1 MNMGEFFDSLSNYS
15 FEDMQ
20 RKARMKEDEKAAA
33 KSNGDEV
40 VEEKKADVDGDG
52 KTDVKVTTVESSSD
66 KSPEEIAKHVSE
78 KIRATSEFMEPEE
91 FNKLLMGKAS
101 SDGKDDASDS
111 GEGEKSLLSYFV
123 DDEDEPKEE
132 PKEEIGKKAAP
143 RSRASNKYVASL
155 IEDMQDSVTRKL
167 LNKNLASGMPPAE
180 AFAKAVNDGRIDYWV
195 FDAAADNDNV
205 VLKPNGVG
213 GTGMFRKR
221 VLDSNAVS
229 QIIEAL
235 KGDDDTADGDAASE
249 DDDVILSDE
258 SVKKEC

>member
-20 RKARMKEDEKAAA
+20 RKARMKEAEKDAA

-101 SDGKDDASDS
+101 SDSAEDDEEETSGDDSSKSQSSKEWAEDLLNDCKKELSRIESS
-111 GEGEKSLLSYFV
+111 GEEGKAAAEKLGVVDFYKGKIAALEKELADGSYGEKSS
-123 DDEDEPKEE
+123 
-132 PKEEIGKKAAP
+132 A
-143 RSRASNKYVASL
+143 N
-155 IEDMQDSVTRKL
+155 
-167 LNKNLASGMPPAE
+167 
-180 AFAKAVNDGRIDYWV
+180 
-195 FDAAADNDNV
+195 
-205 VLKPNGVG
+205 
-213 GTGMFRKR
+213 
-221 VLDSNAVS
+221 
-229 QIIEAL
+229 
-235 KGDDDTADGDAASE
+235 TADLP
-249 DDDVILSDE
+249 DVVLSDE